1 MTDFL
6 SKHAVRIYAV
16 LVAVAS
22 LVKLYWPAVPDEAW
36 LAVAAAVL
44 GLGLGE
50 AVQRH
55 EDTKTLQAL
64 YEPSPWEDELR
75 GRPTK

>member
-16 LVAVAS
+16 LGAVAS
-22 LVKLYWPAVPDEAW
+22 LAKLYWPGLPDEAW

-55 EDTKTLQAL
+55 EDTKTLKAL
-64 YEPSPWEDELR
+64 YAPSPWEDELR
-75 GRPTK
+75 GRRAE